1 MFSRVRTFI
10 WALLLSLAFTG
21 AARAELASFETE
33 HFRFVHAPE
42 RPAMAQELAALAEP
56 TFGDVTRQ
64 LGVAGT
70 LQIPKIEVRIAHSD
84 EEFVAAMPSGRN
96 IEWAAGVAFPRLAII
111 VMRISGTTR
120 FEVADV
126 FKHEI
131 SHVVLGW
138 ATGHADLPHWFMEGV
153 AVHQAGERLA
163 ERWQKTAMATLTDS
177 LPPMNTL
184 VDGFPADGTQA
195 DFAYAQSTAF
205 VGYLIGRAGWPAI
218 RTLVGK
224 LREGAEFDDAVGS
237 TWGVPI
243 ATLEAD
249 FRAQVGT
256 SASWLPILFG
266 STVLTALAGVAFSV
280 LAVRKR
286 RERKERQARMNDPLD
301 DEYA

>member
-10 WALLLSLAFTG
+10 STLLLAIALSS
-21 AARAELASFETE
+21 AAWASTVSFETE
-33 HFRFVHAPE
+33 HFRFVHSPD
-42 RPAMAQELAALAEP
+42 RPAMARELADLAEP
-56 TFGDVTRQ
+56 TYGDVTRQ
-64 LGVAGT
+64 LGVAGSLT
-70 LQIPKIEVRIAHSD
+70 LPKIEVRIAHTD
-84 EEFVAAMPSGRN
+84 EEFVTAMPSGRN

-111 VMRISGTTR
+111 VMRISGNTR

-163 ERWQKTAMATLTDS
+163 ERWQKTAVATLTDS

-184 VDGFPADGTQA
+184 VDGFPADGTSA

-205 VGYLIGRAGWPAI
+205 VGYLLGRAGWPAI
-218 RTLVGK
+218 RTLVTK
-224 LREGAEFDDAVGS
+224 LRDGVAFDDAVGS

-243 ATLEAD
+243 ASLEAD
-249 FRAQVGT
+249 FRQQVGT
-256 SASWLPILFG
+256 SASWLPVLFG
-266 STVLTALAGVAFSV
+266 STVLTALAGLTFSV

-286 RERKERQARMNDPLD
+286 RERKKRQATMGDPLD